1 MLVISNFDKL
11 DSENKTYKS
20 SIYTLPIN
28 GGTPKLITKNSP
40 SYWHGW
46 SPNGRHWHIVQ
57 NEMGILIFT
66 PLMEEKK
73 KRLTISDGLDDGP
86 DYSSDGKYIYFN
98 SYRTGHMQIWRMQ
111 SDGTNQEQLTFD
123 DNSNWFASIT

>member
-57 NEMGILIFT
+57 NEMGILTFT
-66 PLMEEKK
+66 P
-73 KRLTISDGLDDGP
+73 
-86 DYSSDGKYIYFN
+86 
-98 SYRTGHMQIWRMQ
+98 
-111 SDGTNQEQLTFD
+111 
-123 DNSNWFASIT
+123 

>member
-28 GGTPKLITKNSP
+28 GGTPKLIKKLAFLLA
-40 SYWHGW
+40 WLEMA
-46 SPNGRHWHIVQ
+46 RHWHIVQ

-66 PLMEEKK
+66 QYPLMEEKK
-73 KRLTISDGLDDGP
+73 D
-86 DYSSDGKYIYFN
+86 
-98 SYRTGHMQIWRMQ
+98 
-111 SDGTNQEQLTFD
+111 
-123 DNSNWFASIT
+123 

>member
-28 GGTPKLITKNSP
+28 GGTPKLITKNRLLI
-40 SYWHGW
+40 GMV
-46 SPNGRHWHIVQ
+46 GVQMARHWHIVQ

-66 PLMEEKK
+66 QYPLMEEKK
-73 KRLTISDGLDDGP
+73 KI
-86 DYSSDGKYIYFN
+86 
-98 SYRTGHMQIWRMQ
+98 
-111 SDGTNQEQLTFD
+111 
-123 DNSNWFASIT
+123 DNI

>member
-1 MLVISNFDKL
+1 MFDIQSKKVSVINTGFANACNNDHGISPDKKMLVISNFDKL

-46 SPNGRHWHIVQ
+46 SPNGKTLAYCAERNGNFDIYTIPVD
-57 NEMGILIFT
+57 GG
-66 PLMEEKK
+66 EKK
-73 KRLTISDGLDDGP
+73 D
-86 DYSSDGKYIYFN
+86 
-98 SYRTGHMQIWRMQ
+98 
-111 SDGTNQEQLTFD
+111 
-123 DNSNWFASIT
+123 

>member
-1 MLVISNFDKL
+1 MLVISNFDKI

-28 GGTPKLITKNSP
+28 GGTKLITKNP

-46 SPNGRHWHIVQ
+46 SPNGKTHCVQ

-66 PLMEEKK
+66 QYPLMEEKK

-98 SYRTGHMQIWRMQ
+98 SYRTGHMQIWRNAIGW
-111 SDGTNQEQLTFD
+111 D
-123 DNSNWFASIT
+123 